1 MLDLHELRKRSRLLR
16 TKYRGERQA
25 NETLV
30 NKLQLLQNA
39 VMKKNAAED
48 RLRELEDAHV
58 AQSELVAKL
67 RTDNSTVQKWRK
79 TAHEQEGVIVK
90 LEALMEQALGTA
102 TPPPAAFARAIRH
115 H

>member
-1 MLDLHELRKRSRLLR
+1 MK
-16 TKYRGERQA
+16 
-25 NETLV
+25 
-30 NKLQLLQNA
+30 KLQMDDSLAKVVEENQEELADEFQ
-39 VMKKNAAED
+39 AAED

-102 TPPPAAFARAIRH
+102 TPPAAACISTLSPCSKRQ
-115 H
+115 